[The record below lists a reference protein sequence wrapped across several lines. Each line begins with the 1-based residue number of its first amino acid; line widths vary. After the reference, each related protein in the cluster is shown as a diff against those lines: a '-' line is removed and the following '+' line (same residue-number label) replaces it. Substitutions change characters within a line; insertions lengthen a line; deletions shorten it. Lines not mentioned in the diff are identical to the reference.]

1 MESDSSGLK
10 PMSAKR
16 QKILDHAF
24 EQLRKTRA
32 GMDPKLLN
40 RIRRIIAG
48 SPVLMR
54 GLGVETVEEPV
65 VAAPPKP
72 EPITKKEVTP
82 NHEIVDQA
90 KTMEVMA
97 KFMALNPDGIEQIKS
112 VIKKAG
118 E

>member
-72 EPITKKEVTP
+72 EPIVKKP
-82 NHEIVDQA
+82 DHEIVDQA

-97 KFMALNPDGIEQIKS
+97 KLMALNPDGIEQIKS